1 MQEVTLR
8 SPTELYEYGIDSL
21 RLNMVPTDLYA
32 VGDDGSRRLLP
43 IDRWLQQAPDDE
55 ERLLDRASG
64 PVLDIGCGPG
74 RHLAALG
81 RRGVEATGVE
91 VSNVAVAIAREQNS
105 VVIHGSVFDVDAAPE
120 WHTAL
125 LLDGNIGIGG
135 NPERLLSRATE
146 FLRPGGQILVE
157 LEPPQSETRSVKIRL
172 EGPSDVS
179 EWFPWA
185 WVGTDGIR
193 PVAAMAG
200 LTTVEVWTTGDRW
213 FAQLAVPQA

>member
-1 MQEVTLR
+1 MRELILR
-8 SPTELYEYGIDSL
+8 SPTELYENGMDSL
-21 RLNMVPTDLYA
+21 RLNVDPTDLYA
-32 VGDDGSRRLLP
+32 VGDDGTRRLLP
-43 IDRWLQQAPDDE
+43 IKKWLQRAPDDE

-91 VSNVAVAIAREQNS
+91 VSNVACAIAREQNS
-105 VVIHGSVFDVDAAPE
+105 EVIHGSVFDVEASPH

-146 FLRPGGQILVE
+146 FLLPGGQILVE
-157 LEPPQSETRSVKIRL
+157 LEPPEIETRSVNLRL

-193 PVAAMAG
+193 LVAAAAG
-200 LTTVEVWTTGDRW
+200 LKAIDVWTTGERW
-213 FAQLAVPQA
+213 FAQLVFPVA